1 MVDILPTILEAA
13 GASYQ
18 TEVGGHEIQPMQG
31 FSLMS
36 LFEGKDWSREQPI
49 FWEHEGNSAIRMGQ
63 FKLVRQHGQDW
74 ELYDMEADRTELN
87 DLSGTNA
94 KLETELKRRYRSWAE
109 QTGVMDWN
117 EALPKLLAAWQ
128 IETAEG

>member
-1 MVDILPTILEAA
+1 
-13 GASYQ
+13 
-18 TEVGGHEIQPMQG
+18 MQG